1 MAEQG
6 RPGAE
11 PARVRAALAVA
22 GRPGIAALA
31 GETAAEP
38 PRLVVFGDSDF
49 AANEYVDSYLNRDL
63 FVNTVNWLMGDV
75 EAISIRPNLSRASS
89 FQLSQEEFFTIRSL
103 SLFVFPELIAALG
116 VFAWWSRRN
125 PPV

>member
-1 MAEQG
+1 M
-6 RPGAE
+6 P
-11 PARVRAALAVA
+11 VAVA

-31 GETAAEP
+31 GEVSAEP
-38 PRLVVFGDSDF
+38 PRLVVFGDADF

-89 FQLSQEEFFTIRSL
+89 FQLSQEEFFTIRSI
-103 SLFVFPELIAALG
+103 SLFVFPEAIAALG

-125 PPV
+125 PPQ